1 MTAATYIGA
10 NPVVPFAPGFD
21 GPCPELGGDFDLPA
35 CVFERRQRGR
45 DKLLPALGQVA
56 ALEQKDARSARAG
69 FHGKPHHRKTALS
82 QPIEC
87 GCLAETV
94 ATVKVS
100 GARVTGEL
108 PLVFQVDACLAIQ
121 KATLRDVDCRAPVP
135 AGRVALN
142 KVKCGTGLPATMTA
156 GAADR
161 SRLPGGWFGRLRTS
175 PARVVAPGSRGSE
188 AMSLARPTAPVW
200 ASTYHATVPSMIALP
215 FERPMAIGQPVR
227 GLCRARKSRGKFLT
241 RGVPEDAQRA
251 CPVASICSMMRS
263 TRTR

>member
-56 ALEQKDARSARAG
+56 ALEQKDARAARAAVG
-69 FHGKPHHRKTALS
+69 GKSHHRKTALS

-175 PARVVAPGSRGSE
+175 PARVVGPR
-188 AMSLARPTAPVW
+188 
-200 ASTYHATVPSMIALP
+200 
-215 FERPMAIGQPVR
+215 
-227 GLCRARKSRGKFLT
+227 
-241 RGVPEDAQRA
+241 
-251 CPVASICSMMRS
+251 
-263 TRTR
+263 